1 VNGRHH
7 LGQFLVQSP
16 LFFGAELAPYFALA
30 LAGAALT
37 GFGYSLVYPGLGV
50 EAIRRV
56 APQNRG
62 LAMGAYTAF
71 LDVALGF
78 GIPAL
83 GLLASVAGLGSVF
96 LASAVAALCAAP
108 IAAFFLR
115 PSASATPAPH
125 VTQVSAKCNDGEDD
139 ENSRRGD
146 CVPGCDRL
154 AGPSTGENK
163 HASSTL
169 HSEPR
174 RRTEGRACAS

>member
-37 GFGYSLVYPGLGV
+37 GFGYSLVYPGLRV

-83 GLLASVAGLGSVF
+83 GLLASWQ
-96 LASAVAALCAAP
+96 ASAPYSWQAPWPRCAPPRLPLSFCAHP
-108 IAAFFLR
+108 
-115 PSASATPAPH
+115 PA
-125 VTQVSAKCNDGEDD
+125 
-139 ENSRRGD
+139 RRQH
-146 CVPGCDRL
+146 P
-154 AGPSTGENK
+154 T
-163 HASSTL
+163 
-169 HSEPR
+169 
-174 RRTEGRACAS
+174 